1 MFPCLQEGTFP
12 NPIKEEFP
20 MKMRSFR
27 KEDVKG
33 KKVLLRVDFNVP
45 LKDGK
50 VTDTTR
56 IEAHMKTLEAL
67 LGSGAKVALAS
78 HLGRPKGK
86 RVPEMS
92 LSLVAPEAEKLYGV
106 PVVFCDE
113 CVGPKV
119 KEAMASLPKGSV
131 LVLENL
137 RFHAEEQE
145 NDRTFAEN
153 LAAPFDV
160 FVMDAFS
167 ASHRADASTNGIT
180 EFLPSFSGALIEREV
195 EMLSAVSENPEKPF
209 VIILGGAKV
218 SDKIGVVENLM
229 DKASAIL
236 IGGGMA
242 FTFLKARGGSIGKSL
257 FEAEKAD
264 FASEMM
270 KRAEK
275 AGVEI
280 LLPVDVVAGPS
291 PDIATGETIVPAD
304 KVPDGM
310 MGLDIGPETA
320 ALFSKKIASA
330 RTVLW
335 NGPMGVFE
343 NPVFAGG
350 TKTIAEGVAECTRKG
365 GISVVGGGDTAA
377 AAKQLGFDGSVS
389 HVSTG
394 GGASLEFCEGKALP
408 GITPLYITD

>member
-1 MFPCLQEGTFP
+1 
-12 NPIKEEFP
+12 
-20 MKMRSFR
+20 MKLRSFR

-56 IEAHMKTLEAL
+56 IEAHRKTLEAL
-67 LGSGAKVALAS
+67 LEAGAKVALAS

-92 LSLVAPEAEKLYGV
+92 LSLVAPEAQKLYGV
-106 PVVFCDE
+106 PVVYCDE
-113 CVGPKV
+113 CIGPKV
-119 KEAMASLPKGSV
+119 KDAMDSLPKGSV

-145 NDRTFAEN
+145 NDRSFSEK

>member
-1 MFPCLQEGTFP
+1 
-12 NPIKEEFP
+12 

-180 EFLPSFSGALIEREV
+180 EFLPSFSG
-195 EMLSAVSENPEKPF
+195 
-209 VIILGGAKV
+209 
-218 SDKIGVVENLM
+218 
-229 DKASAIL
+229 
-236 IGGGMA
+236 
-242 FTFLKARGGSIGKSL
+242 
-257 FEAEKAD
+257 
-264 FASEMM
+264 
-270 KRAEK
+270 
-275 AGVEI
+275 
-280 LLPVDVVAGPS
+280 
-291 PDIATGETIVPAD
+291 
-304 KVPDGM
+304 
-310 MGLDIGPETA
+310 
-320 ALFSKKIASA
+320 
-330 RTVLW
+330 
-335 NGPMGVFE
+335 
-343 NPVFAGG
+343 
-350 TKTIAEGVAECTRKG
+350 
-365 GISVVGGGDTAA
+365 
-377 AAKQLGFDGSVS
+377 
-389 HVSTG
+389 
-394 GGASLEFCEGKALP
+394 
-408 GITPLYITD
+408 

>member
-1 MFPCLQEGTFP
+1 
-12 NPIKEEFP
+12 
-20 MKMRSFR
+20 MKLRSFR

-50 VTDTTR
+50 VTDVTR
-56 IEAHMKTLEAL
+56 IEAHRKTLEAL
-67 LGSGAKVALAS
+67 LEAGAKVALAS

-92 LSLVAPEAEKLYGV
+92 LSLVVPEAEKIYGV

-119 KEAMASLPKGSV
+119 KDAMDSLPKGSV
-131 LVLENL
+131 LMLENL

-145 NDRTFAEN
+145 NERSFAEN

-264 FASEMM
+264 FAFEMM
-270 KRAEK
+270 ERAEK
-275 AGVEI
+275 NGVEI
-280 LLPVDVVAGPS
+280 LLPVDVVAGS
-291 PDIATGETIVPAD
+291 SLDITAGETVVPAD
-304 KVPDGM
+304 KVPDGL

-320 ALFSKKIASA
+320 ALFSKKIVSA

-350 TKTIAEGVAECTRKG
+350 TRTVAEGVAECTRKG
-365 GISVVGGGDTAA
+365 GVTVVGGGDTAA

-394 GGASLEFCEGKALP
+394 GGASLEFCEGRALP